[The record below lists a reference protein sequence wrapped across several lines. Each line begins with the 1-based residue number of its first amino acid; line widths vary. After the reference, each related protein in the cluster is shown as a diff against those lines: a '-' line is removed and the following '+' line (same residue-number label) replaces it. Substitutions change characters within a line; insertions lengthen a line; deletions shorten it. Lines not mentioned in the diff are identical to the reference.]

1 MPLLHYAL
9 DVQTDDPGNGQA
21 DKQRVRIE
29 CAQSQEQKRVSQVL
43 RVSDDAVDSLLDHA
57 GGRMVGSAGRRLS
70 VAREVEEGKSD
81 EDGGGDEHDDGESPQ
96 PPRLVDFHER
106 TAHQ

>member
-1 MPLLHYAL
+1 
-9 DVQTDDPGNGQA
+9 
-21 DKQRVRIE
+21 
-29 CAQSQEQKRVSQVL
+29 
-43 RVSDDAVDSLLDHA
+43 
-57 GGRMVGSAGRRLS
+57 MVGSAGRRLS